1 MHTIQMLFVKDNKK
15 ILRQIER
22 NKDLKDKTWY

>member
-1 MHTIQMLFVKDNKK
+1 MHTIQTLFVKDNQK